1 MQRWEGGS
9 SSICLHGVWGGVR
22 KQRWQG
28 ELGTQTNRQ
37 KEWRESP
44 SGCWRYCRGKTG
56 RTGNH
61 QRNCSIH
68 TPGLGQTSRTPL
80 EAGSKC
86 FLTVIGVG
94 LKEPQ
99 AWSISSRDLLNFFAH
114 KPLSDGLWQLVQV
127 KDQTHFRIRLKF
139 TWQQMAI
146 RLHTDRRESLPAV
159 YWPFFIL
166 STNWGYQG
174 TVRNSTE
181 SGGWSSVIFCRV
193 SPKSSRLCITPDNI

>member
-1 MQRWEGGS
+1 MQRWEGEAVAFVYMGR
-9 SSICLHGVWGGVR
+9 GVGGGVR
-22 KQRWQG
+22 KQRWQRVWSS
-28 ELGTQTNRQ
+28 NKHQ

-68 TPGLGQTSRTPL
+68 TPGQDQTGRTPL
-80 EAGSKC
+80 ETGSRTHLMC
-86 FLTVIGVG
+86 FLTVTCIGLMG
-94 LKEPQ
+94 LKERQ
-99 AWSISSRDLLNFFAH
+99 AWGISSRDLL
-114 KPLSDGLWQLVQV
+114 SVQV
-127 KDQTHFRIRLKF
+127 KPQTHIRIRLKF

-146 RLHTDRRESLPAV
+146 TMVHTDRRESLPAV

-166 STNWGYQG
+166 STHWGYQG

-181 SGGWSSVIFCRV
+181 SGGVIGHLLQGVF
-193 SPKSSRLCITPDNI
+193 